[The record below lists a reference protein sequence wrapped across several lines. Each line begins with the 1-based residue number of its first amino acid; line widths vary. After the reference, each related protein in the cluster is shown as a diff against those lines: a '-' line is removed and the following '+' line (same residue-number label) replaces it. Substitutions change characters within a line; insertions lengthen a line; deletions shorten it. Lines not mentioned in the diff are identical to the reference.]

1 MNSSGVHADPVCQI
15 ETVLVASLPVLK
27 RCILYCPDLSTC
39 AFALEKRACL
49 KCSPPLSRVVSRP
62 AEGFFFY
69 FFYLECPGV
78 EFCSRSV
85 KL

>member
-27 RCILYCPDLSTC
+27 RCILYCPDLSTR

-49 KCSPPLSRVVSRP
+49 KCSPPHFPEWYLALQKV
-62 AEGFFFY
+62 FFY
-69 FFYLECPGV
+69 FFILSAPVWSFVQG
-78 EFCSRSV
+78 
-85 KL
+85 L